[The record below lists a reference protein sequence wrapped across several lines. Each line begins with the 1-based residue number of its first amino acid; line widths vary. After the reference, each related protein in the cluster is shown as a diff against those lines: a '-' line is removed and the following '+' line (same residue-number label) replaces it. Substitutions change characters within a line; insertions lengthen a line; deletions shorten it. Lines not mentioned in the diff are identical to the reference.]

1 MLDFI
6 FLATIAKALC
16 YKLLSITGC
25 YHSVKDNKSESK
37 SQLYSSMTVP
47 RSCCYHSVKD
57 NKSESKSQRCYR
69 RSERGI
75 GCYHSVKDN
84 KSESKSQQHYVKWQH
99 TNTAM
104 DKVVI

>member
-1 MLDFI
+1 ML
-6 FLATIAKALC
+6 
-16 YKLLSITGC
+16 LLQVVQGC

-37 SQLYSSMTVP
+37 SQRIICVIFGEN
-47 RSCCYHSVKD
+47 C
-57 NKSESKSQRCYR
+57 
-69 RSERGI
+69 
-75 GCYHSVKDN
+75 CYHSVKDN

>member
-1 MLDFI
+1 
-6 FLATIAKALC
+6 
-16 YKLLSITGC
+16 
-25 YHSVKDNKSESK
+25 
-37 SQLYSSMTVP
+37 MTVP